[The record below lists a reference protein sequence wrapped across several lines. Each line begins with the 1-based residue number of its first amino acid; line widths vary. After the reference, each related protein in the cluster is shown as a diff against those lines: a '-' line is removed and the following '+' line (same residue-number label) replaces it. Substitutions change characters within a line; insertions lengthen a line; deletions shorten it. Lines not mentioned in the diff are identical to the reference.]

1 MHSSSLSEFH
11 AKSKIE
17 AIVNGKPTKNIT
29 NDHIRAIKDKLRT
42 MKLIWFDVEESFFFI
57 LFIFL

>member
-1 MHSSSLSEFH
+1 MLDYLITSKQLLHILNSSNLSEFH

-29 NDHIRAIKDKLRT
+29 NDHIRAIKEKLRT
-42 MKLIWFDVEESFFFI
+42 MKLI
-57 LFIFL
+57 